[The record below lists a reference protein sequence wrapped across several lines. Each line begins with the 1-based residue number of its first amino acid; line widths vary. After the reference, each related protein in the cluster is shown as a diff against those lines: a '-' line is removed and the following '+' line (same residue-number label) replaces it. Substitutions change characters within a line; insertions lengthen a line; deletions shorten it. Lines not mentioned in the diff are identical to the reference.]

1 LGRVT
6 SHGPIQPHAAL
17 GVSLCGVRFVSA
29 YSLGPLCGRLTGAFR
44 FVALACC
51 LVFAPSALR

>member
-17 GVSLCGVRFVSA
+17 GVSLCGVGFASA
-29 YSLGPLCGRLTGAFR
+29 YSLGLLCGRLAGALR
-44 FVALACC
+44 FVALAGC
-51 LVFAPSALR
+51 LIVAPSTLR